1 MFVSVATLSLAEQWC
16 FTFTTTISYYSKQ
29 RDRTETSCI
38 YLQVRVF
45 DVLIWSSRSAGL
57 CRGRPGC
64 PLRKPLLPTH
74 PHLCPACVRD
84 RVGAAICAA
93 CVFASVGM
101 HGVCIPAVVCGW
113 REMDVASPKKSE
125 EANKHLGVGSRRCVH
140 QLLRAAPRSRKPPAP
155 HSNFPN
161 RIS

>member
-1 MFVSVATLSLAEQWC
+1 MATLSLAKQWC
-16 FTFTTTISYYSKQ
+16 FTFTTTITYYSKQ
-29 RDRTETSCI
+29 GDRTETSCT

-113 REMDVASPKKSE
+113 LEMSVASPKKVRRS
-125 EANKHLGVGSRRCVH
+125 KQTLGR
-140 QLLRAAPRSRKPPAP
+140 RKPAMCSPAAE
-155 HSNFPN
+155 SG
-161 RIS
+161 SSQQEAASSA